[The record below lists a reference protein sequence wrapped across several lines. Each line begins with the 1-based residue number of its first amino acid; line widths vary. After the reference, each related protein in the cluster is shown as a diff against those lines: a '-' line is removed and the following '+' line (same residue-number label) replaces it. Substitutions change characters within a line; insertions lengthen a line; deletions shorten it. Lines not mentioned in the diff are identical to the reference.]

1 MTIIK
6 FRNRPVF
13 ANLLDEMMHRG
24 FASGFDPSFG
34 NIPASNIL
42 EKEKEFVIE
51 ILAPGLEK
59 EDFKLQLEN
68 KVLSVSYQPKEDGK
82 TQEQNYLLREMAI
95 GSFTR
100 SFTIPDTIDK
110 EKISATYHQ
119 GVLKISVP
127 KNEAHNARLARNIE
141 IA

>member
-13 ANLLDEMMHRG
+13 PNLLDEMMHRG
-24 FASGFDPSFG
+24 FVPGFDPSFG
-34 NIPASNIL
+34 NLPASNIL
-42 EKEKEFVIE
+42 EKDQEFVIE
-51 ILAPGLEK
+51 IVAPGLEK

-68 KVLSVSYQPKEDGK
+68 KVLSVSYEPKEDGRA
-82 TQEQNYLLREMAI
+82 QEQNYLLREMAI

-127 KNEAHNARLARNIE
+127 KNDAHSARLARNIE

>member
-13 ANLLDEMMHRG
+13 TNLLDEMVQRG
-24 FASGFDPSFG
+24 IASGFEPSFG
-34 NIPASNIL
+34 NMPASNIL
-42 EKEKEFVIE
+42 EKAQEYVIE

-68 KVLSVSYQPKEDGK
+68 KVLSVSYQPKEDSNSK
-82 TQEQNYLLREMAI
+82 EQNYLLREMAI

-127 KNEAHNARLARNIE
+127 KNDAHSARLARNIE